1 MLCTLALVGIGIV
14 TIYGIGHPY
23 GMDPVKPNESAGIYQ
38 DQAKFAVIGIVSF
51 CLVNLVHYR
60 WWGQMSYWLFGG
72 TLILL
77 VIILLGK
84 VVHLPFV
91 PSINGSYRWIVIKI
105 AGRRLPSIQ
114 PSEFCKVA
122 YILALAWYLRFRSN
136 YESMR
141 ALIGPFVLTLVPMVL
156 ILAEPD
162 LGTVMLLMPI
172 LFCML
177 FFAGAQGKHLLLIIA
192 MALLVSPILWFK
204 MDGYQR
210 KRVTGVLL
218 QSQRIQAAL
227 VEEGWVADVLAGGPV
242 TERWIKDTTL
252 QQSLAKDAIS
262 TGGLWGYGFRRGP
275 FLKYNFVQESHNDCI
290 IAMIAHQWGVLG
302 ILVVLGLY
310 ILLVMC
316 GLEIAVHHP
325 DSFARLLCMGVA
337 AMFTVQ
343 VFVNVGMN
351 LGIMPIT
358 GLTLPLVSYG
368 GSSLMV
374 NMIALGLLNNVG
386 RSRPFMI
393 TKDL

>member
-1 MLCTLALVGIGIV
+1 MLCTLALVGIGIA
-14 TIYGIGHPY
+14 TIYAIGNPY
-23 GMDPVKPNESAGIYQ
+23 DTDQVKPHEDAGAYKKQ
-38 DQAKFAVIGIVSF
+38 LSFAVVAMTVF
-51 CLVNLVHYR
+51 YLVNLVHYR
-60 WWGQMSYWLFGG
+60 WWGRMSYWLFGG

-77 VIILLGK
+77 MVILLGK
-84 VVHLPFV
+84 VVSLPFV
-91 PSINGSYRWIVIKI
+91 RPINGSYRWIVIEV
-105 AGRRLPSIQ
+105 AGHQLPSIQ

-122 YILALAWYLRFRSN
+122 YILALAWYLRLRSN

-162 LGTVMLLMPI
+162 LGTVMLLMPV

-177 FFAGAQGKHLLLIIA
+177 FFAGAQGKHLLLIIV
-192 MALLVSPILWFK
+192 MALLITPMLWFK
-204 MDGYQR
+204 MEGYQR
-210 KRVTGVLL
+210 KRVIGVLL
-218 QSQRIQAAL
+218 QSERIQAAM
-227 VEEGWVADVLAGGPV
+227 VKDGWVANVLAGGPV

-252 QQSLAKDAIS
+252 QQSRSMDAIS
-262 TGGLWGYGFRRGP
+262 SGGMLGYGFRRGP
-275 FLKYNFVQESHNDCI
+275 FLKYNFVQFSHNDCI

-302 ILVVLGLY
+302 VLVVLGLY
-310 ILLVMC
+310 VLIVMC

-325 DSFARLLCMGVA
+325 DPFARLLCMGVS

-351 LGIMPIT
+351 FGIMPIT

-393 TKDL
+393 TKN